1 MSIEV
6 SCESENAVFFPA
18 AQDHLF
24 GVLTSPVIQSQGIA
38 VIVLAGGAS
47 LSFDINRWP
56 VRLCRRAA
64 ALGFHAFRFDYH
76 GIGESAGSTE
86 RFDLAHPFVRDAHA
100 AMDWLEGIGVE
111 RFVLIGSCF
120 GARTALSAAQ
130 HRGVVAVALVSPPIR
145 DFEMGER
152 LVTRLTTELSLSTL
166 IRRAVQPRVLRG
178 LIRGQGR
185 SYRKIAL
192 EKLRRVSRFQ
202 SHLPAEGGRSR
213 YEVSRNFLEPLSV
226 LTQRKTPL
234 LLIFGTHDD
243 LLEEFDR
250 SFPSHAGLGLRE
262 AENVAVVELP
272 GEVHGFKS
280 IAVQDAVVECL
291 TSWIDSPIF
300 ELTLGADGSGLE
312 SGKA

>member
-6 SCESENAVFFPA
+6 SCESEDATFFPA
-18 AQDHLF
+18 GQDQLF
-24 GVLTSPVIQSQGIA
+24 GVLTSPVLHARGIA
-38 VIVLAGGAS
+38 LIMLAGGAT
-47 LSFDINRWP
+47 LSFDVNRWP

-64 ALGFHAFRFDYH
+64 ALGLHAFRFDYH
-76 GIGESAGSTE
+76 GFGESAGNTE
-86 RFDLAHPFVRDAHA
+86 RFDLAYPFVRDAQA
-100 AMDWLEGIGVE
+100 AMDWLEGLGLN
-111 RFVLIGSCF
+111 RFVLVGSCF

-152 LVTRLTTELSLSTL
+152 SVIRLTSELSLPAYV
-166 IRRAVQPRVLRG
+166 RRAVQPRILRG
-178 LIRGQGR
+178 LIHGQGR
-185 SYRKIAL
+185 RYRKIAW
-192 EKLRRVSRFQ
+192 ERLRKVGGFR
-202 SHLPAEGGRSR
+202 SHLQAESWRSR
-213 YEVSRNFLEPLSV
+213 YEVSRNFLEPLSI

-234 LLIFGTHDD
+234 LFIFGSDDD

-250 SFPSHAGLGLRE
+250 AFPSHTGLGLRE

-291 TSWIDSPIF
+291 SSWIDSPIF
-300 ELTLGADGSGLE
+300 ELTGAGGSGLE
-312 SGKA
+312 DGKA